1 MAYKLVPARLPLH
14 LHARAIWWVRWHWQ
28 GHGHHRRVLALAVAL
43 ACKATLYYCVTTARP
58 SRSARTVAG
67 FETARLPALGVM
79 RPHLDLARQDQPD
92 RRGSWPRLQACALY
106 TSVRGATSA
115 GSTTSAEP
123 SLLRRAV
130 TSARRQQMPLQI
142 GFVDGFFP
150 RVVPTALRM
159 SPRPALSVVP
169 PLGLPARR
177 ATVATLSTT
186 SKTLHGLSRRE
197 RFPRRKMP
205 RGMASQRTPRCS
217 LQCSPCL
224 ASPASSSHS

>member
-1 MAYKLVPARLPLH
+1 MIDIVGCVDKLPKVP
-14 LHARAIWWVRWHWQ
+14 
-28 GHGHHRRVLALAVAL
+28 HRRI
-43 ACKATLYYCVTTARP
+43 
-58 SRSARTVAG
+58 
-67 FETARLPALGVM
+67 
-79 RPHLDLARQDQPD
+79 
-92 RRGSWPRLQACALY
+92 
-106 TSVRGATSA
+106 
-115 GSTTSAEP
+115 AE
-123 SLLRRAV
+123 
-130 TSARRQQMPLQI
+130 MPLQI

-150 RVVPTALRM
+150 RVVPTTLRM

-217 LQCSPCL
+217 LQFSPCL
-224 ASPASSSHS
+224 ASPASSSRNARVFSIARALAAIRTYGTSLSAPWPLIVCCVCFVP